1 MVRVQFKK
9 HYQKVD
15 DGITTEKLRQW
26 INPQN
31 EKLLGFLSIQDHFLA
46 LVYLSERPVLQNT
59 DHTELSNK
67 FITD

>member
-1 MVRVQFKK
+1 MVRVQFKTLSNA
-9 HYQKVD
+9 D

-46 LVYLSERPVLQNT
+46 LVYLSERTVLENT
-59 DHTELSNK
+59 DYTELLNK